1 MNDDN
6 NDSTNDGT
14 KGDNNEGYESDDDS
28 PDNEDR
34 DADREDNRTDNEQ
47 ESDNAE
53 NPDSIGSENQN
64 DSVAASKE
72 SPAGV
77 TAGMVIAA
85 IVVVVLVTVVVIL
98 VVVLIW
104 RKRRTQSLPAT
115 DGKASPH
122 SASETMDNEPEL
134 QLGADVDN
142 PVYGPAGVERS
153 PPTHT
158 VGEPEHKFINP
169 LYHLVQGH
177 ALQERAG
184 SLSEHEYAT
193 LKTPYTA
200 IDRVM
205 EGREKPL

>member
-6 NDSTNDGT
+6 NDSTSDGT

-34 DADREDNRTDNEQ
+34 DADREDNRTDNEH
-47 ESDNAE
+47 NAE
-53 NPDSIGSENQN
+53 TPDSIGSENQN
-64 DSVAASKE
+64 EDVAASKE

-77 TAGMVIAA
+77 TAGVVIAA

-104 RKRRTQSLPAT
+104 RKKRTQILPAT

-134 QLGADVDN
+134 QLGADMDN

-153 PPTHT
+153 PPMHT

-177 ALQERAG
+177 ALQERAV